1 VRALF
6 VIGGIV
12 AIIAGI
18 VVLLLARSNDDAS
31 AQSTPPPAPRPRVN
45 PNTTASDRPAVRERT
60 EAGSA
65 SPSRDTIVGDA
76 VVRDHRAGDHLTRT
90 APSIDR
96 QQRTR
101 LLPVALTKEITSKV
115 DAIITSCT
123 AGESHTG
130 ARLEA
135 DVTVAIASHT
145 LTVTA
150 VSVAIPGATGLDG
163 AKRCIEERA
172 VGLSTTAGDLE
183 DIADYKI
190 GVSFRLP

>member
-1 VRALF
+1 MRAWL

-12 AIIAGI
+12 AIAAAIALW
-18 VVLLLARSNDDAS
+18 LLVRSNDDAS
-31 AQSTPPPAPRPRVN
+31 SPRAPPAPRPRVN
-45 PNTTASDRPAVRERT
+45 PNTASDRPRVVRERT

-65 SPSRDTIVGDA
+65 SPSRDTMADDA
-76 VVRDHRAGDHLTRT
+76 VVRDHRPGDHLVRT
-90 APSIDR
+90 SPPIDR

-101 LLPVALTKEITSKV
+101 LLPTALTKEISSKV
-115 DAIITSCT
+115 NAVIASCT
-123 AGESHTG
+123 GDLHTGG

-135 DVTVAIASHT
+135 DVAVAIANHT

-150 VSVAIPGATGLDG
+150 VSVAIPGATLDE
-163 AKRCIEERA
+163 AKRCIEQRA
-172 VGLSTTAGDLE
+172 VGWTTTAGDQE